1 MNRNATLSA
10 IALATVLGAAVTTA
24 AFAERGSHGPDGMGM
39 MGPGPMFDFA
49 EIDANGDGKITKE
62 ELAAHR
68 AARAA
73 ALDADKDGKIS
84 AAELQAQIEAR
95 MSARAADMAA
105 RMIEMRDTDGD
116 GLLSA
121 AELAEPPM
129 GTMGDRMFDR
139 ADADDDGAI
148 TEDEVEAA
156 RERMAERME
165 GRGHGMGHGMGHGP
179 RGWNWFF
186 GPDAE

>member
-1 MNRNATLSA
+1 MNRTAKLSA
-10 IALATVLGAAVTTA
+10 VALATILGATLTTA
-24 AFAERGSHGPDGMGM
+24 AFAERGGHGPGDMGM
-39 MGPGPMFDFA
+39 MGPMFDFA
-49 EIDANGDGKITKE
+49 QIDANADGKVTKE

-84 AAELQAQIEAR
+84 AAELQTQIEAR
-95 MSARAADMAA
+95 MAARAADMAA
-105 RMIEMRDTDGD
+105 HMIEMRDTDGD
-116 GLLSA
+116 GALSA
-121 AELAEPPM
+121 AELAEP
-129 GTMGDRMFDR
+129 TMGQMGDMMFDR

-148 TEDEVEAA
+148 TEDEVAA
-156 RERMAERME
+156 VRERMAERME
-165 GRGHGMGHGMGHGP
+165 GRGHGMGQGSGHGP